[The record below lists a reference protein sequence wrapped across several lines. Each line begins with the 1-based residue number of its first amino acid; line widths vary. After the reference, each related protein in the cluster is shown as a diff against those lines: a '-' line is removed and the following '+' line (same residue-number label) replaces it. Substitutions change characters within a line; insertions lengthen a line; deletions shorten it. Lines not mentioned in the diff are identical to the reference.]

1 MTRTWIRVPFAVVAA
16 AAVLLLLATLGMG
29 SANAQTT
36 EEEPVPVLIS
46 ADPVEPGLI
55 TVTGSATRTVDNDTA
70 SVNLTVSSTRDRAID
85 AVLDVNAA
93 MDDVIVGLMAVG
105 IEATD
110 LHHRRLPAAT
120 RCWSQCKTLTRWVRC
135 WTPPSWRAETCSR

>member
-55 TVTGSATRTVDNDTA
+55 SVTGSATRTVDNDTA

-120 RCWSQCKTLTRWVRC
+120 VRL
-135 WTPPSWRAETCSR
+135 PRDRSDPHRHPLQQLVAGHSARH